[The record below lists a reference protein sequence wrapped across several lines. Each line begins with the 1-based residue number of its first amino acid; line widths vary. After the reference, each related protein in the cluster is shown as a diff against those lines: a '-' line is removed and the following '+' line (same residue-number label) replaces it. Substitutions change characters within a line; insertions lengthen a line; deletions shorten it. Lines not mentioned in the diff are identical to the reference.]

1 MLSGNDCNRVNP
13 AMLGNNKESDMKTYY
28 ESGKFY
34 AVITLPNGQTYY
46 KGAYNS
52 RSTARRVAIR
62 EQAKHKHAASNG
74 MIYNVKIG
82 A

>member
-1 MLSGNDCNRVNP
+1 
-13 AMLGNNKESDMKTYY
+13 MKQLTYY
-28 ESGKFY
+28 EAGKYY

-62 EQAKHKHAASNG
+62 ENTKHQQTARSG
-74 MIYNVKIG
+74 MIYNVKL
-82 A
+82 

>member
-1 MLSGNDCNRVNP
+1 
-13 AMLGNNKESDMKTYY
+13 MKQLTYY
-28 ESGKFY
+28 ESGKYY

-62 EQAKHKHAASNG
+62 ENSKHQQAARSG
-74 MIYNVKIG
+74 MIYNVKL
-82 A
+82 